1 MRSALRSLRKK
12 PAFAIAAIL
21 TVALGIG
28 ANTALF
34 GVIYSVLLRPLPFRD
49 PSKLVQIWE
58 THPALPQLQVSVPD
72 FADFQNQAR
81 SYDQIAAYTLA
92 AMNHV
97 TLLGAG
103 EPAMVHATMAGSQ
116 LFPVMGIQPLA
127 GRAFSDTEE
136 RGKQPV
142 ALLSEDLWR
151 RKFHADPSVIGRN
164 VRLDSQSFRVLG
176 VVPRRQAFPEWAD
189 LWIPL
194 SLIEPDLQNTRKFHP
209 LEIIA
214 RLKPGVKPEQA
225 QAEIQTIARRLAQ
238 AHPETN
244 RTVGAYVIPLS
255 REVTESVRPS
265 LLLAWAS
272 VGLVLLIAC
281 ANLAHLF
288 LARTIERRQELAIRE
303 ALGAKPWHLIKLLLS
318 ESLLVASIGG
328 TLGIASAF
336 CAGQLLRAIAA
347 NQIPRMESTAFDAPV
362 WLFAV
367 AISFI
372 AGILFGLPA
381 VWQVIRRRSRLTPTG
396 RTIAPSRSR
405 ASAVLMAVEVAL
417 ALLVLSGAALLTR
430 NFAALLNEDPGFQ
443 SKQVWVVPNLQL
455 RNDWDKSTEF
465 LIARLAPALLR
476 VPGVRNVAAVNSEP
490 MSLGPTEHGRFATRF
505 GVEGRSFDSGGYPV
519 AQLRWITPDFFQVL
533 GIPLKRGRWLTDTD
547 RHQSRILVNETLAR
561 RFFPNQDPIGKRL
574 ILDVLDTTKHF
585 NEIAGVVGDVRE
597 LGLDQEAEPTMYF
610 VDTSPVMTLLVQTA
624 PGATPSAAALHEAIT
639 GADPEIPID
648 RIQPLE
654 KNLADSLARRR
665 FALILIAIF
674 GAMAALLTA
683 GGIYGLL
690 TQSVNARV
698 REFGV
703 RAAIGAAPA
712 KLVTLILREAFAL
725 TLPGLLVGLALSIS
739 FAKIMKSFVYRLSPL
754 DPLSM
759 TGAAALLVL
768 LIFFSAWL
776 PAKRASAVDPATALR
791 AD

>member
-81 SYDQIAAYTLA
+81 SYAQIAAYTLA

-97 TLLGAG
+97 TLLGEG

-116 LFPVMGIQPLA
+116 LFPAMGIQPLA

-214 RLKPGVKPEQA
+214 RLKPGVEPEQA

-396 RTIAPSRSR
+396 RTIAPGRSR

-443 SKQVWVVPNLQL
+443 PRQVWVVPNLQL

-505 GVEGRSFDSGGYPV
+505 GVEGRSFVSGGYPV

-739 FAKIMKSFVYRLSPL
+739 FAKIMKSFVYRFSPL

-791 AD
+791 AH